1 MSDLLVIRTTK
12 RVRLVRS
19 RLKLIAAHLA
29 CRPTGADEMDLA
41 KASAIEKGLVPG
53 CGAPAPAHK
62 FTRPSDFRGL
72 RAILRNSLRFKA
84 RQLHFAQRNETFRT
98 RGLKPFESL
107 RTANQPFRGFLCYQG
122 LEADFVSQRSRMVRS
137 GPPPAE
143 VARIYCA
150 RLSSSLQDW
159 TGFVA
164 AAGMEFLSRNRAYS
178 TYSVN

>member
-98 RGLKPFESL
+98 RGLKPLESL

-122 LEADFVSQRSRMVRS
+122 LEADFVSLRSRTVCS
-137 GPPPAE
+137 DPPPAMRWPGSAGAL
-143 VARIYCA
+143 VLRAPG
-150 RLSSSLQDW
+150 L

-164 AAGMEFLSRNRAYS
+164 AASMEFLSRNRQYS

>member
-1 MSDLLVIRTTK
+1 MVQVPPVGRSAMSDLLVIRTTK

-41 KASAIEKGLVPG
+41 KASAIEKGLVPS

-98 RGLKPFESL
+98 RGLKPLESL
-107 RTANQPFRGFLCYQG
+107 RTANQPFRGFLCCQG
-122 LEADFVSQRSRMVRS
+122 LEADFVLQRSRTFAPTLL
-137 GPPPAE
+137 PP
-143 VARIYCA
+143 
-150 RLSSSLQDW
+150 
-159 TGFVA
+159 
-164 AAGMEFLSRNRAYS
+164 
-178 TYSVN
+178 